1 MKNWLCLVLCMLFL
15 LSVGCAALPEDA
27 PVDTPVSTTTTTTT
41 AAPTTTVAPTTT
53 TTTTEAPTKPTTTT
67 TAPAFIS
74 QEQAVEIAEQ
84 YWDIRTGDIDPG
96 TGFMMTVGPM
106 VLPTADEPEYV
117 IALRWLVEDEN
128 GQVTHSSMVDRITI
142 NAYTGDI
149 VDPATMQPE

>member
-1 MKNWLCLVLCMLFL
+1 MKNWLCLVLCTL
-15 LSVGCAALPEDA
+15 LLLHVGCAALPKDA

-53 TTTTEAPTKPTTTT
+53 TTTTEVPTKPTTTT

-84 YWDIRTGDIDPG
+84 YWDIRTGDRDPG

-106 VLPTADEPEYV
+106 VLPTAETPEYV
-117 IALRWLVEDEN
+117 IALRWLVEVD
-128 GQVTHSSMVDRITI
+128 GQPSHFSMVDSIRIDAVSGEVLPITL
-142 NAYTGDI
+142 Y
-149 VDPATMQPE
+149 PEQ

>member
-1 MKNWLCLVLCMLFL
+1 MKNWLCLVLCALLL

-27 PVDTPVSTTTTTTT
+27 PGDTPISTTTTTTTT
-41 AAPTTTVAPTTT
+41 AAPTTTTTTATTTT
-53 TTTTEAPTKPTTTT
+53 TTTTEATTTT

-74 QEQAVEIAEQ
+74 QEKAVEIAEQ
-84 YWDIRTGDIDPG
+84 YWGIRTGDIDPG

-106 VLPTADEPEYV
+106 VLPTAETPEYV

-149 VDPATMQPE
+149 VDPATILPE

>member
-1 MKNWLCLVLCMLFL
+1 MLFL
-15 LSVGCAALPEDA
+15 LSVGCAALPEDT
-27 PVDTPVSTTTTTTT
+27 PGDTPVNTTTTTTT
-41 AAPTTTVAPTTT
+41 TTPTT

-149 VDPATMQPE
+149 VDPATIQPE